1 MKRYLIH
8 LCLLFMSFVV
18 SSQTTTPDSL
28 KSALQKTTSERTRLE
43 ILANLMDISRN
54 DDILVNAKQLYQE
67 ALKANDNYLSLIHI

>member
-1 MKRYLIH
+1 MKRYLML

-28 KSALQKTTSERTRLE
+28 KSALKKATSERSRLE
-43 ILANLMDISRN
+43 ILTNLMDISRN

-67 ALKANDNYLSLIHI
+67 ALKANDNYYRKRR